1 MQNKFSLPTQD
12 EIVKRLKKIPEGLWR
27 ECPNCHEKFYY
38 RRAGIFEECPSCGYG
53 ARLGSRKRIKLLCDA
68 FEEWDKEM
76 TTDPTNLD
84 DEKYKKKLAAGIKNT
99 HVNESVLTGKA
110 KIGNNE
116 FAIGVMDSRFIMGS
130 LGQVTGS
137 KIARMFQEA
146 TRQHLP
152 VILFTASGGARMQDG
167 IHSLMQ
173 MAKVS
178 DEVAR
183 HSAEGLLYI
192 AVLTDPTTGGVTASY
207 AMQADIILSE
217 PKTLIGFAG
226 RRVIEQTINQ
236 KPPKDFQQAE
246 TLLKNGFLDDIV
258 ERPNLKEYLNNL
270 LNLHSDK

>member
-38 RRAGIFEECPSCGYG
+38 RRAGVYEVCPNCGYG
-53 ARLGSRKRIKLLCDA
+53 ARLGSRKRIKLFCDA
-68 FEEWDKEM
+68 FEEWDKALA
-76 TTDPTNLD
+76 TDVHHLD
-84 DEKYKKKLAAGIKNT
+84 ESYKKKLAAGIKNT

-110 KIGNNE
+110 RIGNYD
-116 FAIGVMDSRFIMGS
+116 FAVGVMDSRFIMGS
-130 LGQVTGS
+130 LGQVTGQ
-137 KIARMFQEA
+137 KLAHLFQEA
-146 TRQHLP
+146 TKQHLP

-183 HSAEGLLYI
+183 HSEEGLLYI
-192 AVLTDPTTGGVTASY
+192 SILTDPTTGGVTASF
-207 AMQADIILSE
+207 AMQGDIILSE

-258 ERPNLKEYLNNL
+258 ERKDLKAYLNNL
-270 LNLHSDK
+270 LDLHSDK

>member
-38 RRAGIFEECPSCGYG
+38 RRAGVYEVCPNCGYG
-53 ARLGSRKRIKLLCDA
+53 ARLGSRKRIKLFCDA

-76 TTDPTNLD
+76 ATDPSQLD
-84 DEKYKKKLAAGIKNT
+84 EQYKKKLAKGIKHT

-110 KIGNNE
+110 RIGNDE
-116 FAIGVMDSRFIMGS
+116 FAVGVMDSRFIMGS
-130 LGQVTGS
+130 LGRVTGQ
-137 KIARMFQEA
+137 KLAHLFQEA
-146 TRQHLP
+146 TRLELP

-183 HSAEGLLYI
+183 HSAAGLLYI
-192 AVLTDPTTGGVTASY
+192 SVLTDPTTGGVTASF
-207 AMQADIILSE
+207 AMQGDIILSE

-236 KPPKDFQQAE
+236 KPPKDFQRAE
-246 TLLKNGFLDDIV
+246 TLLENGFLDDIV
-258 ERPNLKEYLNNL
+258 ERKNLKEYLNNL
-270 LNLHSDK
+270 LDLHSDK